1 MNRGNPK
8 DKGAAGR
15 KAEGSIAKRL
25 KGELRPGSGSLE
37 GAKGDLLL
45 DSPTFSFLMENKTTL
60 GESFS
65 MKKDWLLKI
74 YQEALETNKTPALS
88 FQFVDTLGKSE
99 KRERWVAV
107 PEHIFSQLTG
117 LDL

>member
-1 MNRGNPK
+1 MSSPFMNRGNPK

-25 KGELRPGSGSLE
+25 KGELRPGSGALD
-37 GAKGDLLL
+37 GAKGDMLLA
-45 DSPTFSFLMENKTTL
+45 SPSFTFLMENKTTL

-65 MKKDWLLKI
+65 VKKEWVLKI

-88 FQFVDTLGKSE
+88 FQFVDALGKSD
-99 KRERWVAV
+99 KRERWGAV
-107 PEHIFSQLTG
+107 P
-117 LDL
+117 